1 MTALKHPSSFTLERL
16 SLGALSGAEQSSIS
30 AHVAGC
36 AQCRARLEAME
47 RQAASF
53 SRSSHSSPARQRVVR
68 ADQAW
73 RRNAMRAVLLPAAAI
88 VALLVAAPWK
98 DSTSVDRP
106 SPRQGRSLVE
116 LRPGT
121 ARPTLKTLSFRGQQV
136 AFGQGTLE
144 ASEDEGASRPFV
156 LEHTDVVAE
165 VTGFVSAVTVTQRF
179 KNPFAKPVEAVYVFP
194 LPENA
199 AVDEMTL
206 TAGTRV
212 IRATIQKREEARRQ
226 YEQAKSQGR
235 RAALL
240 DQERPNIFT
249 QSVANL
255 LPGESVQV
263 SLRYVAPLRFD
274 DGAYTF
280 NFPMVVGP
288 RYMPGAPLA
297 GDSQGTGTMPDT
309 DRVDDASRI
318 SPPLERTGRDLSV
331 EVRLETGAVIEELW
345 SVSHQLQSERTS
357 SSRAVITLD
366 AADRV
371 PNKDFILRW
380 KVSGPE
386 TRAAV
391 VSTGGPEGTFALM
404 LNPEAQPSNEEVLPK
419 EMVFVI
425 DTSCSMNGQ
434 PLEAAKQAMALAM
447 KQMNPRDSF
456 MLIDFADR
464 ASSFHDSP
472 LPNTPENVTKALGY
486 LNALPSGGGTN
497 QLDGIRRALDRPAD
511 GDRLRV
517 VLLMTDGFIGNE
529 QEIFQETQRLL
540 GNGRV
545 FGFGIGASVNHF
557 LLARLSEEGRGFYQ
571 YVRTDEDPT
580 EAVSRFVRRIAK
592 PLMTDV
598 TIDWGGLQVVDV
610 LPRKVP
616 DLFDAQPV
624 VLLGRYRNG
633 GPATLTLRGRVG
645 AKNVELATRV
655 NLGVASAASSGLTS
669 MWARARIEEVDR
681 LQKFGQFPEA
691 VKEITT
697 LGLEHHLVTA
707 HTSFVAVDSMPVTDG
722 ESTQVVVPTE
732 TEEQRGPPLHAYRYN
747 TIQVIRGSAEPEPP
761 PAPPTTIPLV
771 TPPRPDPT
779 TPERLHGES
788 GGGDRFDNLFG
799 DSKKRGGEGR
809 FNPDPAPT
817 NQTKRSLDQA
827 DILEG
832 VLTARSQWQACIAEQ
847 HTLQPSVTNGKVV
860 MKWTIGTDG
869 RVKSVSV
876 VPGEF
881 ANSPFAACLKRVI
894 WKLQFPPH
902 SVAGEPVQFPFKF

>member
-1 MTALKHPSSFTLERL
+1 
-16 SLGALSGAEQSSIS
+16 
-30 AHVAGC
+30 
-36 AQCRARLEAME
+36 
-47 RQAASF
+47 
-53 SRSSHSSPARQRVVR
+53 
-68 ADQAW
+68 
-73 RRNAMRAVLLPAAAI
+73 MRAVLLPAAAI
-88 VALLVAAPWK
+88 VAILVAAPWK
-98 DSTSVDRP
+98 DAPPVVDRP
-106 SPRQGRSLVE
+106 SPRQGRSPVE

-144 ASEDEGASRPFV
+144 ASPDEGASRPFV

-179 KNPFAKPVEAVYVFP
+179 KNPFEKPVEAVYVFP

-226 YEQAKSQGR
+226 YEEAKSQGR

-297 GDSQGTGTMPDT
+297 GASQGTGTMPDT

-318 SPPLERTGRDLSV
+318 SPPLERTGRDISV

-345 SVSHQLQSERTS
+345 SVSHQLQAERTS
-357 SSRAVITLD
+357 SSRSVVTLD

-391 VSTGGPEGTFALM
+391 VSTGGSEGTFALM
-404 LNPEAQPSNEEVLPK
+404 LNPEAQPTNDEVLPK

-425 DTSCSMNGQ
+425 DTSCSMGGA
-434 PLEAAKQAMALAM
+434 PIDAAKQAMSLAM
-447 KQMNPRDSF
+447 KQMNPRDTF
-456 MLIDFADR
+456 MLIDFADS

-472 LPNTPENVTKALGY
+472 LPNTPENVTKALRY
-486 LNALPSGGGTN
+486 LDALPSGGGTN
-497 QLDGIRRALDRPAD
+497 QLAGIRRALDRPAD

-529 QEIFQETQRLL
+529 QEIFVETQRLL

-545 FGFGIGASVNHF
+545 FGFGIGSSVNHF
-557 LLARLSEEGRGFYQ
+557 LLSRLSEEGRGFYQ
-571 YVRTDEDPT
+571 YVRTDENPT

-610 LPRKVP
+610 LPRKIP

-633 GPATLTLRGRVG
+633 GPATITLRGHVG

-655 NLGVASAASSGLTS
+655 NLGVASAAASGLNS

-681 LQKFGQFPEA
+681 LQKFGEFPEA
-691 VKEITT
+691 AKEITT

-707 HTSFVAVDSMPVTDG
+707 YTSFVAVDNTPVTNG
-722 ESTQVVVPTE
+722 TTNQVVVPNEPTDHGE
-732 TEEQRGPPLHAYRYN
+732 SGVLTQRRFN
-747 TIQVIRGSAEPEPP
+747 TIQVIRGSPMPDPGVTAEPPP
-761 PAPPTTIPLV
+761 PAPP
-771 TPPRPDPT
+771 PT
-779 TPERLHGES
+779 TVTLPPAAN
-788 GGGDRFDNLFG
+788 GDDGDGFDELFDG
-799 DSKKRGGEGR
+799 NKKSGGEGR
-809 FNPDPAPT
+809 YKTPPPKNPEPVKDALE
-817 NQTKRSLDQA
+817 QS
-827 DILEG
+827 DIFEVVVGAKSEL
-832 VLTARSQWQACIAEQ
+832 QACVGEQ
-847 HTLQPSVTNGKVV
+847 HKLQPNVTSGKVV

-881 ANSPFAACLKRVI
+881 EKSPFAACLKRVI
-894 WKLQFPPH
+894 WKLVFRPH
-902 SVAGEPVQFPFKF
+902 ATMGEPVQFPFKF

>member
-1 MTALKHPSSFTLERL
+1 
-16 SLGALSGAEQSSIS
+16 
-30 AHVAGC
+30 
-36 AQCRARLEAME
+36 
-47 RQAASF
+47 
-53 SRSSHSSPARQRVVR
+53 
-68 ADQAW
+68 
-73 RRNAMRAVLLPAAAI
+73 MRAVLIPAAVVVAI
-88 VALLVAAPWK
+88 LAAAPWK
-98 DSTSVDRP
+98 DPPPVDRP
-106 SPRQGRSLVE
+106 SPRQGRSPVE

-144 ASEDEGASRPFV
+144 AAEDEGASRPFV

-179 KNPFAKPVEAVYVFP
+179 KNPFEKPVEAVYVFP

-226 YEQAKSQGR
+226 YEQAKAQGR

-297 GDSQGTGTMPDT
+297 GASQGTGTMPDT
-309 DRVDDASRI
+309 DRVDDASRL
-318 SPPLERTGRDLSV
+318 SPPVQRTGRDISV

-345 SVSHQLQSERTS
+345 SVSHALQADRTS
-357 SSRAVITLD
+357 SSRAVVTLD

-391 VSTGGPEGTFALM
+391 VSTGGSEGTFALM
-404 LNPEAQPSNEEVLPK
+404 LNPEAQPSNDEVLPK

-425 DTSCSMNGQ
+425 DTSCSMGGA
-434 PLEAAKQAMALAM
+434 PLDAAKQAMALAM

-456 MLIDFADR
+456 MLIDFADT

-472 LPNTPENVTKALGY
+472 LPNTPENVKKALRY
-486 LNALPSGGGTN
+486 LDSLPSGGGTN
-497 QLDGIRRALDRPAD
+497 QLAGIRRALDRPAD
-511 GDRLRV
+511 GERLRV

-529 QEIFQETQRLL
+529 VEIFHETQRLL

-545 FGFGIGASVNHF
+545 FGFGIGESVNHF

-580 EAVSRFVRRIAK
+580 EAVGRFVRRISK

-633 GPATLTLRGRVG
+633 GPATITLRGHVG
-645 AKNVELATRV
+645 SKNVELATRV
-655 NLGVASAASSGLTS
+655 NLGVASAAASGLGS

-681 LQKFGQFPEA
+681 LQKFGEFPEA
-691 VKEITT
+691 AKEITT
-697 LGLEHHLVTA
+697 LGLEHHLMTPY
-707 HTSFVAVDSMPVTDG
+707 TSFVAVDNSPVTNG
-722 ESTQVVVPTE
+722 SSEQIVVPNEPTDQGGNGHF
-732 TEEQRGPPLHAYRYN
+732 TYKRFN
-747 TIQVIRGSAEPEPP
+747 TIQVIRGAANPDPAAAEPSY
-761 PAPPTTIPLV
+761 APPTTVPLIA
-771 TPPRPDPT
+771 PPPKAARTDDD
-779 TPERLHGES
+779 ES
-788 GGGDRFDNLFG
+788 FDDLFG
-799 DSKKRGGEGR
+799 DGKQHGSRYIADPSPANQSKAELGQ
-809 FNPDPAPT
+809 D
-817 NQTKRSLDQA
+817 
-827 DILEG
+827 DIME
-832 VLTARSQWQACIAEQ
+832 VVVASKNEIATCIAEQ
-847 HTLQPSVTNGKVV
+847 QRLQPQQAHGKVV

-869 RVKSVSV
+869 RVKSVSIV
-876 VPGEF
+876 SGDL

-894 WKLQFPPH
+894 SKLVFPPH
-902 SVAGEPVQFPFKF
+902 TVAGEPVQFPFKF